1 VPPAVR
7 GGLLARNTALN
18 IAGQVIPIAVAVPTI
33 PYVVAGLGD
42 SRFGILALAW
52 AALGYFGVL
61 DLGLGRAAT
70 RYIAAALGQGETH
83 RVPALLGSALA
94 VQVVFGILGAL
105 ALAAAAPWLAATA
118 LNVPAELVGETRGAL
133 YVIALTLPVVI
144 VTGSVRGALEAAQR
158 FDLINAVTVPAS
170 SATFLL
176 PLLGVALGWELP
188 AIILLLFAG
197 RAVTLLALFWLAL
210 PSVPGLRTVSPASA
224 VAPAGAVGPAG
235 AASTAGAAS
244 PAGTTGGQRVRLRVD
259 REALRGMLGFGGW
272 VMVSNLTVPLL
283 SHLERFLIPA
293 LLTVGALT
301 YYAVPFEVL
310 TRVAI
315 VPAAMALTLFPAFSF
330 MDRRDPGAVDELF
343 ARPLKY
349 LLLVMTPVLG
359 FIAVF
364 AEPLLG
370 AWLGDAFAAR
380 AALPLRILV
389 LAFYLNAFAQIAL
402 AALHGLGR
410 PDLKAKLDLVQV
422 PVFMV
427 LLVLF
432 IPRWGI
438 AGAAAAKL
446 AVTVLD
452 VVGLFLFVGLAH
464 QTPAAR
470 RYPPPLR
477 RAAGLSLAFAALA
490 MALPLLALP
499 VAPAMLT
506 FLGLATLFAGA
517 CWRASVDAVD
527 RAAMARLARRVRGAP
542 A

>member
-1 VPPAVR
+1 
-7 GGLLARNTALN
+7 
-18 IAGQVIPIAVAVPTI
+18 
-33 PYVVAGLGD
+33 
-42 SRFGILALAW
+42 
-52 AALGYFGVL
+52 
-61 DLGLGRAAT
+61 
-70 RYIAAALGQGETH
+70 
-83 RVPALLGSALA
+83 
-94 VQVVFGILGAL
+94 
-105 ALAAAAPWLAATA
+105 
-118 LNVPAELVGETRGAL
+118 
-133 YVIALTLPVVI
+133 
-144 VTGSVRGALEAAQR
+144 
-158 FDLINAVTVPAS
+158 
-170 SATFLL
+170 
-176 PLLGVALGWELP
+176 
-188 AIILLLFAG
+188 
-197 RAVTLLALFWLAL
+197 
-210 PSVPGLRTVSPASA
+210 VSPASA
-224 VAPAGAVGPAG
+224 VSPVGAGGIGGPTG
-235 AASTAGAAS
+235 PTG
-244 PAGTTGGQRVRLRVD
+244 PTGTTGGQRVRLKVD
-259 REALRGMLGFGGW
+259 REVLRGMLGFGGW

-301 YYAVPFEVL
+301 YYAVPYEVL
-310 TRVAI
+310 ARVAI

-370 AWLGDAFAAR
+370 AWLGDEFAAR

-422 PVFMV
+422 PIFLV

-446 AVTVLD
+446 AVTALD
-452 VVGLFLFVGLAH
+452 VAGLFLFVGLVH
-464 QTPAAR
+464 RTTPAR
-470 RYPPPLR
+470 RFPPPLR
-477 RAAGLSLAFAALA
+477 RAAGLSMAFGACA
-490 MALPLLALP
+490 MALPLLP
-499 VAPAMLT
+499 VPAAPAMLV
-506 FLGLATLFAGA
+506 FLALAVLFGVA
-517 CWRASVDAVD
+517 CWRASVDAID
-527 RAAMARLARRVRGAP
+527 RAAMLRLLRRVRGVP

>member
-18 IAGQVIPIAVAVPTI
+18 IAGQLIPIAVAVPTI
-33 PYVVAGLGD
+33 PYLVAGLGD

-70 RYIAAALGQGETH
+70 RFIAAALGQGETH

-105 ALAAAAPWLAATA
+105 ALAAAAPWLAGTA
-118 LNVPAELVGETRGAL
+118 LNIPPDLVDEARGAL
-133 YVIALTLPVVI
+133 YVIALTLPVVV

-176 PLLGVALGWELP
+176 PPVGVALGWGLP
-188 AIILLLFAG
+188 GIIMLLFAG
-197 RAVTLLALFWLAL
+197 RAVTLLAFAVLAL

-224 VAPAGAVGPAG
+224 GSPAGAGAAG
-235 AASTAGAAS
+235 AAG
-244 PAGTTGGQRVRLRVD
+244 GTLTTTRSTGGQRVRLEVD

-301 YYAVPFEVL
+301 YYVVPFEVL

-343 ARPLKY
+343 SRPLKY
-349 LLLVMTPVLG
+349 LLLIMTPVLA

-370 AWLGDAFAAR
+370 AWLGDEFAAR

-389 LAFYLNAFAQIAL
+389 VAFYLNAFAQIPF

-422 PVFMV
+422 PLFLV
-427 LLVLF
+427 LLLVF

-446 AVTVLD
+446 AVTALD
-452 VVGLFLFVGLAH
+452 AAALFLFVAWVH
-464 QTPAAR
+464 RTTSAR
-470 RYPPPLR
+470 RFPPPLR
-477 RAAGLSLAFAALA
+477 RAAGLSLVFGALA
-490 MALPLLALP
+490 IAIPLLALP

-506 FLGLATLFAGA
+506 FLGLAVLFGMA
-517 CWRASVDAVD
+517 CWRASVDAID
-527 RAAMARLARRVRGAP
+527 RAAISRLLRRVRGAP

>member
-18 IAGQVIPIAVAVPTI
+18 IAGQLIPIAVAVPTI

-42 SRFGILALAW
+42 SRFGIVALAW

-70 RYIAAALGQGETH
+70 RYIAVALGQGETH

-94 VQVVFGILGAL
+94 VQVVFGVLGAL
-105 ALAAAAPWLAATA
+105 ALAAAAPWLAASA
-118 LNVPAELVGETRGAL
+118 LNVPADLVAETRGAL

-176 PLLGVALGWELP
+176 PMLGVALGWELP

-197 RAVTLLALFWLAL
+197 RAVTLLAMTWLAL
-210 PSVPGLRTVSPASA
+210 PSVPGLRTVN
-224 VAPAGAVGPAG
+224 PAGAVSPVGAG
-235 AASTAGAAS
+235 GVGGS
-244 PAGTTGGQRVRLRVD
+244 AGTTGGRVRLKVD
-259 REALRGMLGFGGW
+259 REVLRGMLGFGGW

-301 YYAVPFEVL
+301 YYAVPYEVL
-310 TRVAI
+310 ARVAI

-370 AWLGDAFAAR
+370 AWLGDEFAAR

-422 PVFMV
+422 PIFLV

-446 AVTVLD
+446 AVTALD
-452 VVGLFLFVGLAH
+452 VAGLFLFVGLVH
-464 QTPAAR
+464 RTTPAR
-470 RYPPPLR
+470 RFPPPLR
-477 RAAGLSLAFAALA
+477 RAAGLSMAFGACA
-490 MALPLLALP
+490 MALPLLP
-499 VAPAMLT
+499 VPAAPAMLV
-506 FLGLATLFAGA
+506 FLALAVLFGVAG
-517 CWRASVDAVD
+517 WRASVDAID
-527 RAAMARLARRVRGAP
+527 RAAMLRLLRRVRGVP
-542 A
+542 I